1 VERLQVQRGFRR
13 RDLGLLGCY
22 DLPVGRLRAAAWYRL
37 EPTYYRL
44 YYKLKNNVFY

>member
-1 VERLQVQRGFRR
+1 V
-13 RDLGLLGCY
+13 
-22 DLPVGRLRAAAWYRL
+22 RAAAWYRL